1 MDNKRLLSLYGLKWN
16 PFSAELPPE
25 ALIGTKKVEH
35 FCWRVETLVLDGGFA
50 LVTGDSGYGKSVAL
64 RQVAARLAE
73 LRDVTVAEFAR
84 PQSGTADFYR
94 ELGTLFGV
102 ELRVSN
108 RWGGFKALRE
118 RWQAHIAATLCR
130 PVPLIDEAQE
140 MLPAVL
146 SELRLLCSFHFD
158 SQIILTVVL
167 GGDSRLSEK
176 LKLPELIPLGSRF
189 RARLTMEA
197 WTREEL
203 SGLLTE
209 SIKRA
214 GGIKLMTQDLMI
226 TLVEHAAGSPRILM
240 NMANE
245 LLMLAA
251 KQERKQLD
259 EKLYLEAYSTEPSPR
274 PRKR

>member
-25 ALIGTKKVEH
+25 ALIATKKVEH

-64 RQVAARLAE
+64 RQLAVRLGE

-84 PQSGTADFYR
+84 PQSGTSDFYR

-102 ELRVSN
+102 ELKVSN
-108 RWGGFKALRE
+108 RYGGFKALRE
-118 RWQAHIAATLCR
+118 KWQAHITTTLCR
-130 PVPLIDEAQE
+130 PVLLIDEAQE

-146 SELRLLCSFHFD
+146 CELRLLSSLNFD
-158 SQIILTVVL
+158 SRVILTVVL
-167 GGDSRLSEK
+167 CGDRRLSEK
-176 LKLPELIPLGSRF
+176 LKLPELIPLGTRLQ
-189 RARLTMEA
+189 ARLTMEP

-203 SGLLTE
+203 TALLTE

-214 GGIKLMTQDLMI
+214 GGIKLMIQDLMT

-240 NMANE
+240 GMANT
-245 LLMLAA
+245 LLMEAA

-259 EKLYLEAYSTEPSPR
+259 EKLYLEAFATDPSPR